1 MKAYFHRI
9 TELSPTK
16 FWINNPTRVEADW
29 AIDHGALGCTNN
41 PSYPQK
47 MIDHALE
54 GDYALKLL
62 DESIRETDNDTE
74 AQILFQHKLVRPI
87 AEKFY
92 PIFQK
97 FSGDQGHVSIQ
108 GDPIHEHDPDTIVHE
123 ALQNRRV
130 CDNIACKI
138 PATKPGLKAM
148 EILFAENVPVNA
160 TEIMSV
166 QQAVDVFEM
175 YNRVAGQTGKRP
187 KLYMS
192 HIAGIF
198 DDFMKKVILQD
209 QLDISTD
216 IAWQAGL
223 AVARK
228 IYQLMQERGYQGDF
242 VAGGARGLHHFTEM
256 VGGAVCVTINWV
268 GTADKLLEQ
277 NPPVVYRLFNPVPQH
292 VIDELLEKSLDFKRA
307 YLEGGLD
314 VEEYEDFGP
323 VVLFRSSFIKSW
335 KRVLEVA
342 ADRRASL

>member
-9 TELSPTK
+9 TELTPTK
-16 FWINNPTRVEADW
+16 FWINNPTRVEAAW
-29 AIDHGALGCTNN
+29 AIENGALGCTNN

-47 MIDHALE
+47 MIDHPLE
-54 GDYALKLL
+54 GEYALQLL
-62 DESIRETDNDTE
+62 DESIRETGDDTE
-74 AQILFQHKLVRPI
+74 AQILFQQKLVRPI
-87 AEKFY
+87 AEKFF
-92 PIFQK
+92 PIYQK
-97 FSGDQGHVSIQ
+97 SAGDQGHVSIQ
-108 GDPIHEHDPDTIVHE
+108 GDPIHEDDPDTIVRE
-123 ALQNRRV
+123 ALNNRRV
-130 CDNIACKI
+130 CENIACKI
-138 PATKPGLKAM
+138 PTTKPGLKAM

-175 YNRVAGQTGKRP
+175 YSQVNGKTGKRP

-198 DDFMKKVILQD
+198 DDYMKKVIERD
-209 QLDISTD
+209 QIDISAD

-228 IYQLMQERGYQGDF
+228 IYCLMQERGYSGTF

-256 VGGAVCVTINWV
+256 VGGDVCVTINWA

-277 NPPVVYRLFNPVPQH
+277 NPPVVNRLFNPVPQY
-292 VIDELLEKSLDFKRA
+292 VIDELLEKSPDFKRG
-307 YLEGGLD
+307 YLEGSLD

-342 ADRRASL
+342 SERRIMA